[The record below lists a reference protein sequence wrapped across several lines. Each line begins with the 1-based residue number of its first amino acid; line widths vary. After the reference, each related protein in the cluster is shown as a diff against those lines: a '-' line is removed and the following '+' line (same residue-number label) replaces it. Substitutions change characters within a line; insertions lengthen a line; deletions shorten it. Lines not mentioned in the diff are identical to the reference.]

1 MTAEDAGDRR
11 IVDIVLDEVPG
22 ARWSPEI
29 EQERRI
35 AVFDFLENNCFDP
48 VGAPSGPY
56 ALRLSAVENRLEMRI
71 AAAADGAELAC
82 AALSVSGLHRIVR
95 DYFTVCDNY
104 FEAIRAAPPS
114 RIEALDMG
122 RRAVHDE
129 GARLLRE
136 RLAGRVAIDH
146 DTARRLF
153 TLVCVLHLRG

>member
-1 MTAEDAGDRR
+1 MTAEGAGDRR
-11 IVDIVLDEVPG
+11 IVDIVLDEAPS

-29 EQERRI
+29 EQERRV
-35 AVFDFLENNCFDP
+35 AVFDFLENNRFDP

-56 ALRLSAVENRLEMRI
+56 TLRLAAVENRLEMRV
-71 AAAADGAELAC
+71 AAADGVEAAC
-82 AALSVSGLHRIVR
+82 VALSVSGLRRIVR
-95 DYFTVCDNY
+95 DYFTVCENY

-122 RRAVHDE
+122 RRAIHDE

-136 RLAGRVAIDH
+136 RLAGRIAIDH

-153 TLVCVLHLRG
+153 TLVCVLHLRS

>member
-1 MTAEDAGDRR
+1 MTADRGHDRR
-11 IVDIVLDEVPG
+11 IVDIVLDEGPV

-29 EQERRI
+29 ERERNVAI
-35 AVFDFLENNCFDP
+35 CDLLENNRFDP
-48 VGAPSGPY
+48 AGAPPGPY
-56 ALRLSAVENRLEMRI
+56 ALRLAAVENRLEMDIRS
-71 AAAADGAELAC
+71 AAGAEIGRIVV
-82 AALSVSGLHRIVR
+82 SVSGLRRVVR
-95 DYFTVCDNY
+95 GYFTVCENY

-136 RLAGRVAIDH
+136 RLAGRVVIDH